1 MSRPRM
7 FLKDFHAQ
15 MRPLDYAFLVYYSEK
30 YKMPRQEIL
39 RRIIQTF
46 VDKDRD
52 LDVKDLG
59 TVATTK
65 VMPELDDPELRDE
78 LKRQLKAFTAARES
92 SDAPTQTTPTRTRK

>member
-30 YKMPRQEIL
+30 YTMPRQEIL
-39 RRIIQTF
+39 RRIIKTF

-52 LDVKDLG
+52 LDVKEL
-59 TVATTK
+59 TRTTTNK
-65 VMPELDDPELRDE
+65 VLPELDDEELREE
-78 LKRQLKAFTAARES
+78 LKRQLKAFTDERTK
-92 SDAPTQTTPTRTRK
+92 SDAPTKTRPSRK

>member
-1 MSRPRM
+1 MSHPRM
-7 FLKDFHAQ
+7 YLKDFHAQ

-30 YKMPRQEIL
+30 YSMPRQEIL

-59 TVATTK
+59 KVATAK
-65 VMPELDDPELRDE
+65 VLPELDDEELRDE
-78 LKRQLKAFTAARES
+78 LKRQLKAFTEDRAKA
-92 SDAPTQTTPTRTRK
+92 DAPTKTMPPRK

>member
-59 TVATTK
+59 KVATSK
-65 VMPELDDPELRDE
+65 VLAELEDPELREE
-78 LKRQLKAFTAARES
+78 LKRQLKAFTEDRGKADVS
-92 SDAPTQTTPTRTRK
+92 TRTVPARK